1 MPFAKIIYFKGK
13 TKDETYLK
21 RNETYVEA
29 MRRET
34 YVSLQANERLK
45 NKNVH
50 NSFIINY
57 IKKRMRSFKA
67 KTTAFCIGLCL
78 LGAATAERAQAAPER
93 VSAVEQTKLATGRV
107 SDSQSPLIG
116 ATVMEKGTS
125 NGTIT
130 DMDGKFTLNVR
141 SGATLV
147 ISYVGYV
154 TQEIKAGTD
163 MRITLS
169 EDGHSV
175 NEVIVIGYGTQRREA
190 VTGSVA
196 NVSGEKLNQFAATN
210 AAQALQ
216 GRVAGVLMTQTSS
229 KPGEEMQ
236 IRIRGQ
242 RSLTAS
248 NDPLIV
254 LDGIPF
260 MGQLSDINPADIKS
274 MDILKDASATAIYGS
289 RGANGVILITTEK
302 GSMGTPA
309 KVSYNGYVSF
319 KKIFSKYPM
328 MDGPTFSKFRKA
340 AGLYQNSLDE
350 DDNTNTDW
358 QDLYYQTGVSHNHD
372 VSVSG
377 GTNGG
382 SYSFG
387 AGYYH
392 DESVVPTEG
401 YDRVSVRGNFDQM
414 VGKWFRFGL
423 STNNSYRKS
432 QGVNDMYGV
441 LSKSPL
447 ASPYDENGNLKRYIS
462 LPADDQTV
470 VTKETVKRDKD
481 VWLNENKGIGTYNTL
496 FGEVKCPWVEGLSY
510 RINIGLNF
518 RSSKGGNF
526 TGTGVN
532 NKDANAVNGAGI
544 SENQTRNWTVE
555 NLVTFDRTFAE
566 KHNLNV
572 VGMYSAEQTTYE
584 STGASAQGI
593 PADFFQYYAL
603 DKATGQLNVNNYN
616 YWQSGLMSWMGR
628 VMYSYDNKYMLSVA
642 LRSDAS
648 SRLAKGHQ
656 WHTYPAVS
664 AGWNIARESFME
676 NLTWIDNLK
685 LRVGYGETS
694 NQSVNPYSTLG
705 GLAVRNYNFGSTY
718 KAGYYVNA
726 LPNPELGWEYSKTW
740 NFGLDFSLLSGRL
753 FGSFEY
759 YIQKTKDILLDV
771 TMPSTSGVNSYT
783 GNIGNTENK
792 GFELTLNGIII
803 DNKDGWKWE
812 AGINLYA
819 NRNKL
824 TKLTGADVV
833 KPDGTKEPERDE
845 ANRWFVGH
853 PIDVIF
859 DYEYE
864 GLWNESD
871 LKTGPDGKTNLDILE
886 PGGNLGMIKVKYT
899 GDYDA
904 NGMPVR
910 AIGADDRQIMS
921 MEPDLIGGFNT
932 TVGYKSFDLTMI
944 GAFQIGGKLISAI
957 HSSNGYLNM
966 LTGRRGQLDVDY
978 WTPENTGAK
987 YPKPGGIQSG
997 DNPKYGST
1005 LGYFDAG
1012 YLKVRAI
1019 TLGYNFD
1026 NLKAVKDFGITRLRL
1041 YATVQNPF
1049 VLFSPFNNESGLD
1062 PETNSWATQNTA
1074 VAVEGYNGKHRM
1086 PIVGYNTPATRNFL
1100 FGINLTF

>member
-1 MPFAKIIYFKGK
+1 MNVSISKKIVLSGLFA
-13 TKDETYLK
+13 
-21 RNETYVEA
+21 A
-29 MRRET
+29 
-34 YVSLQANERLK
+34 
-45 NKNVH
+45 
-50 NSFIINY
+50 
-57 IKKRMRSFKA
+57 
-67 KTTAFCIGLCL
+67 IGLYCPMQAVAAAEGSAL
-78 LGAATAERAQAAPER
+78 AATQQSKH
-93 VSAVEQTKLATGRV
+93 VTGYV
-107 SDSQSPLIG
+107 GDSQGALIG
-116 ATVMEKGTS
+116 ATVQEKGTT
-125 NGTIT
+125 NGVVT
-130 DMDGKFTLNVR
+130 DFDGNFSLNVKP
-141 SGATLV
+141 GATLV
-147 ISYVGYV
+147 VSYVGY
-154 TQEIKAGTD
+154 
-163 MRITLS
+163 ITKEVSVGNSSHIAVQLD
-169 EDGHSV
+169 EEGHNL
-175 NEVIVIGYGTQRREA
+175 NEVVVIGYGTQRREA

-196 NVSGEKLNQFAATN
+196 NVGGEKLNQIAATN

-242 RSLTAS
+242 RSLSAS

-260 MGQLSDINPADIKS
+260 MGQLSDINPTDIKS
-274 MDILKDASATAIYGS
+274 LDILKDASATAIYGS
-289 RGANGVILITTEK
+289 RGANGVIIITTVK
-302 GSMGTPA
+302 GYQGAPA

-319 KKIFSKYPM
+319 KSVFHKYPM
-328 MDGPTFSKFRKA
+328 MDGPTFSEFRKY

-350 DDNTNTDW
+350 NDNTNTDW
-358 QDLYYQTGVSHNHD
+358 QDLYYETGVSHNHD
-372 VSVSG
+372 VSVAG

-401 YDRVSVRGNFDQM
+401 YDRISVRGNFDQM
-414 VGKWFRFGL
+414 VGKYFRFGL
-423 STNNSYRKS
+423 STNNSYRKN

-447 ASPYDENGNLKRYIS
+447 ASPYDENGNLKRYVS
-462 LPADDQTV
+462 LPADDQSV
-470 VTKETVKRDKD
+470 VTKETVKRDKN
-481 VWLNENKGIGTYNTL
+481 VWLSENKGIGSYNTL
-496 FGEVKCPWVEGLSY
+496 FGELKCPWVEGLSY
-510 RINIGLNF
+510 RINIGLNY
-518 RSSKGGNF
+518 RSSKGGSF
-526 TGTGVN
+526 TGTGIN
-532 NKDANAVNGAGI
+532 NKDANAVNGGSI
-544 SENQTRNWTVE
+544 SENQTYNWAVE
-555 NLVTFDRTFAE
+555 NLVTYDRVFAE

-584 STGASAQGI
+584 STGANAQDI
-593 PADFFQYYAL
+593 PADYFQYYAL
-603 DKATGQLNVNNYN
+603 DKAVGQANLTGYN

-664 AGWNIARESFME
+664 AGWNISREAFME
-676 NLTWIDNLK
+676 QYTWLDNLK
-685 LRVGYGETS
+685 LRIGYGETS
-694 NQSVNPYSTLG
+694 NQSINPYSTLG
-705 GLAVRNYNFGSTY
+705 GLAVRNYNFGDVY

-740 NFGLDFSLLSGRL
+740 NFGIDFSLFRGRL
-753 FGSFEY
+753 SGSFEY
-759 YIQKTKDILLDV
+759 YTQKTNDILLDV
-771 TMPSTSGVNSYT
+771 SLPSTSGVSSYT

-792 GFELTLNGIII
+792 GFEFTLNGIII
-803 DNKDGWKWE
+803 DNKNGWNWE
-812 AGINLYA
+812 AGINLYQ

-824 TKLTGADVV
+824 TKLTGALDENGNPV
-833 KPDGTKEPERDE
+833 PDK
-845 ANRWFVGH
+845 ANRWFIGQ
-853 PIDVIF
+853 PIDVIY
-859 DYEYE
+859 DYKYE
-864 GLWNESD
+864 GLWNANDVYEV
-871 LKTGPDGKTNLDILE
+871 TTPDGIKTTNFAILE
-886 PGGNLGMIKVKYT
+886 PGGNLGMIKVAHDKAL
-899 GDYDA
+899 DA
-904 NGMPVR
+904 NGVPTR
-910 AIGADDRQIMS
+910 QIGEDDREVMS

-932 TVGYKSFDLTMI
+932 TVGYKGFDLTVI

-957 HSSNGYLNM
+957 HSANGYLNM

-978 WTPENTGAK
+978 WTESNTGAK

-1012 YLKVRAI
+1012 YLKIRAI

-1026 NLKAVKDFGITRLRL
+1026 NLSAVKDFGISRLRL
-1041 YATVQNPF
+1041 YATIQNPF

-1062 PETNSWATQNTA
+1062 PETNSFATQNTA
-1074 VAVEGYNGKHRM
+1074 VGIDGYTGKHRM

-1100 FGINLTF
+1100 IGLNITF

>member
-1 MPFAKIIYFKGK
+1 M
-13 TKDETYLK
+13 
-21 RNETYVEA
+21 
-29 MRRET
+29 
-34 YVSLQANERLK
+34 
-45 NKNVH
+45 
-50 NSFIINY
+50 
-57 IKKRMRSFKA
+57 SFKA
-67 KTTAFCIGLCL
+67 KKTALFVGLCF
-78 LGAATAERAQAAPER
+78 LGMVSAQQASAATEVASVQ
-93 VSAVEQTKLATGRV
+93 QTKQV
-107 SDSQSPLIG
+107 SGHVTDSQGPLIG
-116 ATVMEKGTS
+116 ATVMEKGTN
-125 NGTIT
+125 NGTVT
-130 DMDGKFTLNVR
+130 DYDGNFSLNVNP
-141 SGATLV
+141 GATLV
-147 ISYVGYV
+147 VSYVGYES
-154 TQEIKAGTD
+154 QEVKAADG
-163 MRITLS
+163 MRVNLK
-169 EDGHSV
+169 EDGHVV
-175 NEVIVIGYGTQRREA
+175 NEVVVIGYGTQRREA

-196 NVSGEKLNQFAATN
+196 NIGGEKLNQVAASN

-242 RSLTAS
+242 RSLSAS

-260 MGQLSDINPADIKS
+260 MGQLSDINPTDIKS

-289 RGANGVILITTEK
+289 RGANGVIIITTVK
-302 GSMGTPA
+302 GTQGTPA
-309 KVSYNGYVSF
+309 KVSYNGYVSI
-319 KKIFSKYPM
+319 KKIFNKYPM
-328 MDGPTFSKFRKA
+328 MDGPTFNKFRQY

-350 DDNTNTDW
+350 NENTNTDW
-358 QDLYYQTGVSHNHD
+358 QDLYYQTGVGYNHD
-372 VSVSG
+372 VSIAG

-401 YDRVSVRGNFDQM
+401 YDRISVRGNFDQK
-414 VGKWFRFGL
+414 VGEYFRFGL
-423 STNNSYRKS
+423 STNNSYRKT

-447 ASPYDENGNLKRYIS
+447 ASPYDQNGNLKRYVS
-462 LPADDQTV
+462 LPADDQSV
-470 VTKETVKRDKD
+470 VTKETVERDKD
-481 VWLNENKGIGTYNTL
+481 VWLSENKGIGSYNTL
-496 FGEVKCPWVEGLSY
+496 FGEVKCPWIEGLSY

-518 RSSKGGNF
+518 RSSKSGNF

-532 NKDANAVNGAGI
+532 NKDENAINGGGI
-544 SENQTRNWTVE
+544 SENQTRNWAVE
-555 NLVTFDRTFAE
+555 NLLTYDRIFAE
-566 KHNLNV
+566 KHNVNV
-572 VGMYSAEQTTYE
+572 VAMYSAEETTYE

-593 PADFFQYYAL
+593 PADYFQYYAL
-603 DKATGQLNVNNYN
+603 DKATGEANLNNYS
-616 YWQSGLMSWMGR
+616 YWQSGLVSWMGR
-628 VMYSYDNKYMLSVA
+628 VMYSYDNKYMISAA

-648 SRLAKGHQ
+648 SRLAPGHK

-664 AGWNIARESFME
+664 VGWNIARESFME
-676 NLTWIDNLK
+676 NVKWVDNLK

-694 NQSVNPYSTLG
+694 NQSINPYSTLG
-705 GLAVRNYNFGSTY
+705 GLAIRNYNFGDTY
-718 KAGYYVNA
+718 RAGYYVNA

-740 NFGLDFSLLSGRL
+740 NFGLDFSLFNGRL
-753 FGSFEY
+753 YGSFEY
-759 YIQKTKDILLDV
+759 YTQKTEDILLDV
-771 TMPSTSGVNSYT
+771 SLPSTSGVSSYT

-803 DNKDGWKWE
+803 DNKNGWNWE

-824 TKLTGADVV
+824 TKLTGTEPIVLS
-833 KPDGTKEPERDE
+833 DGTVQQERDE
-845 ANRWFVGH
+845 ANRWFVGY
-853 PIDVIF
+853 PIDVIY

-864 GLWNESD
+864 GLWNQSD
-871 LKTGPDGKTNLDILE
+871 IVTGPDGKTNLEILE

-904 NGMPVR
+904 NGMPTR
-910 AIGADDRQIMS
+910 AIGADDRQIIS

-932 TVGYKSFDLTMI
+932 TVGYKGFDLTVI

-978 WTPENTGAK
+978 WTEQNTGAK

-1005 LGYFDAG
+1005 LGYFNAG
-1012 YLKVRAI
+1012 YLKFRTI
-1019 TLGYNFD
+1019 TLGYNFE
-1026 NLKAVKDFGITRLRL
+1026 NLKAIKDLGISRLRL
-1041 YATVQNPF
+1041 YASIQNPL

-1062 PETNSWATQNTA
+1062 PETNSWANQNTA
-1074 VAVEGYNGKHRM
+1074 VGVDGYTGKHKM

-1100 FGINLTF
+1100 FGLNVTF

>member
-1 MPFAKIIYFKGK
+1 M
-13 TKDETYLK
+13 
-21 RNETYVEA
+21 
-29 MRRET
+29 
-34 YVSLQANERLK
+34 
-45 NKNVH
+45 
-50 NSFIINY
+50 
-57 IKKRMRSFKA
+57 SFKA
-67 KTTAFCIGLCL
+67 KKTALCVGLCF
-78 LGAATAERAQAAPER
+78 LGMISAQQASAATESVASVQQSRQ
-93 VSAVEQTKLATGRV
+93 ATGRV
-107 SDSQSPLIG
+107 ADSQGPLIG
-116 ATVMEKGTS
+116 ATVMEKGTN
-125 NGTIT
+125 NGTVT
-130 DMDGKFTLNVR
+130 DFNGNFTLSVK

-147 ISYVGYV
+147 VSYVGYE
-154 TQEIKAGTD
+154 TQEVRAGENLH
-163 MRITLS
+163 ITLQ
-169 EDGHSV
+169 EDGHIV
-175 NEVIVIGYGTQRREA
+175 NEVVVIGYGTQRREA

-196 NVSGEKLNQFAATN
+196 NIGGEKLNQIAASN

-216 GRVAGVLMTQTSS
+216 GRVAGVLMTQTNS
-229 KPGEEMQ
+229 KPGAEMQ

-260 MGQLSDINPADIKS
+260 MGNLSDINPADIKS

-289 RGANGVILITTEK
+289 RGANGVIIITTAK
-302 GSMGTPA
+302 GNQGAPA

-319 KKIFSKYPM
+319 KKVFKKYPM
-328 MDGPTFSKFRKA
+328 MDGPTFSKFRQY
-340 AGLYQNSLDE
+340 AGKYQNSLDE
-350 DDNTNTDW
+350 SDDINTDW
-358 QDLYYQTGVSHNHD
+358 QDLYYQTGVGHSHD
-372 VSVSG
+372 ISVTG

-392 DESVVPTEG
+392 DESVVPTEQ
-401 YDRVSVRGNFDQM
+401 YNRVSVRGNFDQR

-423 STNNSYRKS
+423 NTNNNYNKNE
-432 QGVNDMYGV
+432 GVNNIYNV
-441 LSKSPL
+441 LSSTPIS
-447 ASPYDENGNLKRYIS
+447 SPYDKDGNLKRYNA
-462 LPADDQTV
+462 LPADDQV
-470 VTKETVKRDKD
+470 VITKETVERDKD
-481 VWLNENKGIGTYNTL
+481 IWLNETKGIGSYNTL

-518 RSSKGGNF
+518 RSSKNGNF

-532 NKDANAVNGAGI
+532 NKDPNAVSGAGV

-555 NLVTFDRTFAE
+555 NLITFDRTFAE
-566 KHNLNV
+566 KHNVNV

-584 STGASAQGI
+584 STGGSAQDI

-603 DKATGQLNVNNYN
+603 DKATGQANLTNFN

-676 NLTWIDNLK
+676 DLKWIDNLK

-694 NQSVNPYSTLG
+694 NQSISPYSTLG
-705 GLAVRNYNFGSTY
+705 GLAVRNYNFGNGTNY

-740 NFGLDFSLLSGRL
+740 NFGLDFSLFNGRL
-753 FGSFEY
+753 SGSFEY

-771 TMPSTSGVNSYT
+771 SLPSTSGVSSFT
-783 GNIGNTENK
+783 GNIGNTQNK
-792 GFELTLNGIII
+792 GFELTLNGIIL
-803 DNKDGWKWE
+803 DNKNGWTWE

-824 TKLTGADVV
+824 TKLTGTEPIVLA
-833 KPDGTKEPERDE
+833 DGTVQEERDV
-845 ANRWFVGH
+845 ANRWFVGY
-853 PIDVIF
+853 PIDVIY
-859 DYEYE
+859 DYEYD
-864 GLWNESD
+864 GIWNKED
-871 LKTGPDGKTNLDILE
+871 VYEVTLPDGTKTTNLAILE
-886 PGGNLGMIKVKYT
+886 PGGDIGMIKVKYK
-899 GDYDA
+899 DDVLDA
-904 NGMPVR
+904 NGVPTR
-910 AIGADDRQIMS
+910 QIGDDDRRIQS
-921 MEPDLIGGFNT
+921 MEPDLLGGFNT
-932 TVGYKSFDLTMI
+932 TVGYKGFDLTVI

-957 HSSNGYLNM
+957 HSGNGYLNM
-966 LTGRRGQLDVDY
+966 LDGRRNNIDVDY
-978 WTPENTGAK
+978 WTEENTGAK
-987 YPKPGGIQSG
+987 YPRPNGIRSG
-997 DNPKYGST
+997 DNPKYAST

-1019 TLGYNFD
+1019 TLGYNFE
-1026 NLKAVKDFGITRLRL
+1026 NIKAIKNFGISRLRL
-1041 YATVQNPF
+1041 YATIQNPF

-1062 PETNSWATQNTA
+1062 PETNSWANQNTA
-1074 VAVEGYNGKHRM
+1074 VAYSEYSGKHKM
-1086 PIVGYNTPATRNFL
+1086 PIVGYNTPSTRNFM
-1100 FGINLTF
+1100 FGLNVTF

>member
-1 MPFAKIIYFKGK
+1 M
-13 TKDETYLK
+13 
-21 RNETYVEA
+21 
-29 MRRET
+29 
-34 YVSLQANERLK
+34 
-45 NKNVH
+45 
-50 NSFIINY
+50 
-57 IKKRMRSFKA
+57 SFKA
-67 KTTAFCIGLCL
+67 KKTVLCLGLCF
-78 LGAATAERAQAAPER
+78 LGI
-93 VSAVEQTKLATGRV
+93 VSAQQVSAAAGVASVQQTMQASGHVT
-107 SDSQSPLIG
+107 DSQGPLIG

-125 NGTIT
+125 NGTVT
-130 DMDGKFTLNVR
+130 DFEGNFSLNVKP
-141 SGATLV
+141 GATLV
-147 ISYVGYV
+147 VSYVGYIS
-154 TQEIKAGTD
+154 QEVKAGSN
-163 MRITLS
+163 MHVNLK
-169 EDGHSV
+169 EDGHVV
-175 NEVIVIGYGTQRREA
+175 NEVVVIGYGTQRREA

-196 NVSGEKLNQFAATN
+196 NVNGEKLNQVAASN

-242 RSLTAS
+242 RSLSAS

-289 RGANGVILITTEK
+289 RGANGVIIITTVK
-302 GSMGTPA
+302 GAQGTPA

-319 KKIFSKYPM
+319 KKVFHKYPM
-328 MDGPTFSKFRKA
+328 MDGPTFSKFRQY

-350 DDNTNTDW
+350 NDNTSTDW
-358 QDLYYQTGVSHNHD
+358 QDLYYQTGVSYNHD

-401 YDRVSVRGNFDQM
+401 YDRISVRGNFDQS
-414 VGKWFRFGL
+414 VGKYFRFGL
-423 STNNSYRKS
+423 STNNSYRKTK
-432 QGVNDMYGV
+432 GVNDMYGV

-447 ASPYDENGNLKRYIS
+447 ASPYDENGNLKRFVT
-462 LPADDQTV
+462 LPADDQSV
-470 VTKETVKRDKD
+470 VTKETVERDQE
-481 VWLNENKGIGTYNTL
+481 VWLNENKGIGSYNTL
-496 FGEVKCPWVEGLSY
+496 FGELKCPWIEGLSY

-532 NKDANAVNGAGI
+532 NKDENAINGGGI
-544 SENQTRNWTVE
+544 SENQTRNWAIE
-555 NLVTFDRTFAE
+555 NLLTYDHTFAE

-572 VGMYSAEQTTYE
+572 VAMYSAEETTYE

-593 PADFFQYYAL
+593 PADYFQYYAL
-603 DKATGQLNVNNYN
+603 DKATGEVNLNNYN
-616 YWQSGLMSWMGR
+616 YWQSGLVSWMGR
-628 VMYSYDNKYMLSVA
+628 VMYSYDNKYMISAA

-676 NLTWIDNLK
+676 NLKWIDNLK

-694 NQSVNPYSTLG
+694 NQSINPYSTLG
-705 GLAVRNYNFGSTY
+705 GLAIRNYNFGSTY

-740 NFGLDFSLLSGRL
+740 NFGLDFSLFNGRL
-753 FGSFEY
+753 YGSIEY
-759 YIQKTKDILLDV
+759 YTQKTKDILLDV
-771 TMPSTSGVNSYT
+771 SLPSTSGVSSFT

-803 DNKDGWKWE
+803 DNKNGWNWE

-824 TKLTGADVV
+824 TKLTG
-833 KPDGTKEPERDE
+833 TEPIILPNGQEKKERDE
-845 ANRWFVGH
+845 ANRWFVGY
-853 PIDVIF
+853 PIDVIY

-864 GLWNESD
+864 GLWQEGD
-871 LKTGPDGKTNLDILE
+871 PYLDILE
-886 PGGNLGMIKVKYT
+886 PGGNVGMIKVKYRGDASL
-899 GDYDA
+899 GDYEAD
-904 NGMPVR
+904 GVTPSR
-910 AIGADDRQIMS
+910 AIGAEDRQIMS

-932 TVGYKSFDLTMI
+932 TVGYKGFDLTVI

-1005 LGYFDAG
+1005 LGYFNAG
-1012 YLKVRAI
+1012 YLKFRTI

-1026 NLKAVKDFGITRLRL
+1026 NLRCIKDLGISRLRL

-1062 PETNSWATQNTA
+1062 PETNSWANQNTA
-1074 VAVEGYNGKHRM
+1074 VPVDGYTGKHKM

-1100 FGINLTF
+1100 FGVNVTF

>member
-1 MPFAKIIYFKGK
+1 M
-13 TKDETYLK
+13 
-21 RNETYVEA
+21 
-29 MRRET
+29 
-34 YVSLQANERLK
+34 
-45 NKNVH
+45 
-50 NSFIINY
+50 
-57 IKKRMRSFKA
+57 SFKA
-67 KTTAFCIGLCL
+67 KKTALCVGLCF
-78 LGAATAERAQAAPER
+78 LGILSAQEA
-93 VSAVEQTKLATGRV
+93 SAVTESVTSVQQTKQATGRV
-107 SDSQSPLIG
+107 SDSQGPLIG

-125 NGTIT
+125 NGTVT
-130 DMDGKFTLNVR
+130 DFNGNFSLNVKP
-141 SGATLV
+141 GATLV
-147 ISYVGYV
+147 ISYVGYES
-154 TQEIKAGTD
+154 QEIKAGD
-163 MRITLS
+163 NLRVELK
-169 EDGHSV
+169 EDGHVV
-175 NEVIVIGYGTQRREA
+175 NEVVVIGYGTQRREA

-196 NVSGEKLNQFAATN
+196 NIGGEKLNQIAATN

-216 GRVAGVLMTQTSS
+216 GRVAGVLMTQTGS
-229 KPGEEMQ
+229 KPGDEMQ

-242 RSLTAS
+242 RSLSAS

-260 MGQLSDINPADIKS
+260 MGVLSDINPADIKS

-289 RGANGVILITTEK
+289 RGANGVIIITTVK
-302 GSMGTPA
+302 GSQGAPA

-319 KKIFSKYPM
+319 KKVFKKYPM
-328 MDGPTFSKFRKA
+328 MDGPTFSKFRQY

-350 DDNTNTDW
+350 NDNTNTDW

-372 VSVSG
+372 VSVAG

-414 VGKWFRFGL
+414 VGKYFRFGL
-423 STNNSYRKS
+423 STNNSYRKT

-462 LPADDQTV
+462 LPADDQSV
-470 VTKETVKRDKD
+470 VTKETVERDKD
-481 VWLNENKGIGTYNTL
+481 VWLNENKGIGSYNTL

-532 NKDANAVNGAGI
+532 NKDANAVNGGGI
-544 SENQTRNWTVE
+544 SENQTRNWAVE
-555 NLVTFDRTFAE
+555 NLLTYDHIFAE
-566 KHNLNV
+566 KHNVNV
-572 VGMYSAEQTTYE
+572 VAMYSAEQTTYE
-584 STGASAQGI
+584 STGASAQDI
-593 PADFFQYYAL
+593 PADYFQYYAL
-603 DKATGQLNVNNYN
+603 DKAVGQANLTGYN
-616 YWQSGLMSWMGR
+616 YWQSGLISWMGR
-628 VMYSYDNKYMLSVA
+628 VMYSYDNKYMISAA

-664 AGWNIARESFME
+664 AGWNISREQFME

-694 NQSVNPYSTLG
+694 NQSINPYSTLG

-740 NFGLDFSLLSGRL
+740 NFGLDFSLFSGRL
-753 FGSFEY
+753 YGSFEY
-759 YIQKTKDILLDV
+759 YTQKTNDILLDV
-771 TMPSTSGVNSYT
+771 SLPSTSGVSSYT

-792 GFELTLNGIII
+792 GWELTLNGIII
-803 DNKDGWKWE
+803 DNKNGWNWE
-812 AGINLYA
+812 AGINLYQ

-824 TKLTGADVV
+824 TKLTGALDENGNPV
-833 KPDGTKEPERDE
+833 PDKG
-845 ANRWFVGH
+845 NRWFIGY
-853 PIDVIF
+853 PIDVIY
-859 DYEYE
+859 DYKYI
-864 GLWNESD
+864 GLWQAGEEAQMN
-871 LKTGPDGKTNLDILE
+871 ILE
-886 PGGNLGMIKVKYT
+886 PGGNIGMIKVAHDKAL
-899 GDYDA
+899 DA
-904 NGMPVR
+904 NGNPTR
-910 AIGADDRQIMS
+910 QIGEDDREVMS

-932 TVGYKSFDLTMI
+932 TVSYKGFDLTVI
-944 GAFQIGGKLISAI
+944 GAFQVGGKLISAI
-957 HSSNGYLNM
+957 HSANGYLNM

-978 WTPENTGAK
+978 WTEQNTGAK

-1026 NLKAVKDFGITRLRL
+1026 NLKAVKDFGISRLRL
-1041 YATVQNPF
+1041 YATIQNPF

-1062 PETNSWATQNTA
+1062 PETNSYANQNTA
-1074 VAVEGYNGKHRM
+1074 VGIDGYTGKHRM
-1086 PIVGYNTPATRNFL
+1086 PIVGYNTPSTRNFI
-1100 FGINLTF
+1100 FGLNVTF

>member
-1 MPFAKIIYFKGK
+1 M
-13 TKDETYLK
+13 
-21 RNETYVEA
+21 
-29 MRRET
+29 
-34 YVSLQANERLK
+34 
-45 NKNVH
+45 
-50 NSFIINY
+50 
-57 IKKRMRSFKA
+57 SFKA
-67 KTTAFCIGLCL
+67 KKTALFVGLCF
-78 LGAATAERAQAAPER
+78 LGMVSAQQASAATESVASVQ
-93 VSAVEQTKLATGRV
+93 QTKQV
-107 SDSQSPLIG
+107 SGHVADSQGPLIG
-116 ATVMEKGTS
+116 ATVMEKGTN
-125 NGTIT
+125 NGTVT
-130 DMDGKFTLNVR
+130 DYDGNFSLNVQP
-141 SGATLV
+141 GTMLV
-147 ISYVGYV
+147 VTYVGYI
-154 TQEIKAGTD
+154 TQEVKAADG
-163 MRITLS
+163 MRVNLK
-169 EDGHSV
+169 EDGHVV
-175 NEVIVIGYGTQRREA
+175 NEVVVIGYGTQRREA

-196 NVSGEKLNQFAATN
+196 NIGGDKLNQVAATN

-216 GRVAGVLMTQTSS
+216 GRVAGVLMTQTST

-242 RSLTAS
+242 RSLSAS

-289 RGANGVILITTEK
+289 RGANGVIIITTVK
-302 GSMGTPA
+302 GAQGTPA

-319 KKIFSKYPM
+319 KKVFHKYPM
-328 MDGPTFSKFRKA
+328 MDGPTFSKFRQY
-340 AGLYQNSLDE
+340 AGIYKNSLDE
-350 DDNTNTDW
+350 NDNTSTDW
-358 QDLYYQTGVSHNHD
+358 QDLYYQTGVSYNHD
-372 VSVSG
+372 VSVAG

-401 YDRVSVRGNFDQM
+401 YDRISVRGNFDQM
-414 VGKWFRFGL
+414 VGKYFRFGL
-423 STNNSYRKS
+423 STNNSYRKT

-447 ASPYDENGNLKRYIS
+447 ASPYDENGNLKRYVT
-462 LPADDQTV
+462 LPADDQSV
-470 VTKETVKRDKD
+470 VTKETVERDKE
-481 VWLNENKGIGTYNTL
+481 VWLNENKGIGSYNTL
-496 FGEVKCPWVEGLSY
+496 FGELKCPWIEGLSY
-510 RINIGLNF
+510 RINIGLNY

-532 NKDANAVNGAGI
+532 NKDENAINGGGI
-544 SENQTRNWTVE
+544 SENQTRNWAIE
-555 NLVTFDRTFAE
+555 NLLSYDRAFG
-566 KHNLNV
+566 KHNINV
-572 VGMYSAEQTTYE
+572 VGMYSAEETTYE

-593 PADFFQYYAL
+593 PADYFQYYAL
-603 DKATGQLNVNNYN
+603 DKATGEVNLNNYN
-616 YWQSGLMSWMGR
+616 YWQSGLVSWMGR
-628 VMYSYDNKYMLSVA
+628 VMYSYDNKYMISAA

-648 SRLAKGHQ
+648 SRLAPGHK

-676 NLTWIDNLK
+676 NVKWVDNLK

-694 NQSVNPYSTLG
+694 NQSINPYSTLG
-705 GLAVRNYNFGSTY
+705 GLAIRNYNFGDTY

-740 NFGLDFSLLSGRL
+740 NFGLDFSLFNGRL
-753 FGSFEY
+753 YGSFEY
-759 YIQKTKDILLDV
+759 YTQKTNDILLDV
-771 TMPSTSGVNSYT
+771 SLPSTSGVGSYT

-803 DNKDGWKWE
+803 DNKNGWNWE

-824 TKLTGADVV
+824 TKLTGTEPIVL
-833 KPDGTKEPERDE
+833 PDGTVQQERDE
-845 ANRWFVGH
+845 ANRWFVGY
-853 PIDVIF
+853 PIDVIY

-864 GLWNESD
+864 GLYQAGEEAALN
-871 LKTGPDGKTNLDILE
+871 ILE
-886 PGGNLGMIKVKYT
+886 PGGNIGMIKVKYT

-904 NGMPVR
+904 NGLPTR
-910 AIGADDRQIMS
+910 AIGAEDRQIMS

-932 TVGYKSFDLTMI
+932 TVGYKGFDLTVI

-987 YPKPGGIQSG
+987 YPKPGGMQSG

-1005 LGYFDAG
+1005 LGYFNAG
-1012 YLKVRAI
+1012 YLKFRTI

-1026 NLKAVKDFGITRLRL
+1026 NLKCIKDFGISRLRL

-1062 PETNSWATQNTA
+1062 PETNSWANQNTA
-1074 VAVEGYNGKHRM
+1074 VAYGEYSGKHKM

-1100 FGINLTF
+1100 FGLNVTF

>member
-1 MPFAKIIYFKGK
+1 M
-13 TKDETYLK
+13 
-21 RNETYVEA
+21 
-29 MRRET
+29 
-34 YVSLQANERLK
+34 
-45 NKNVH
+45 
-50 NSFIINY
+50 
-57 IKKRMRSFKA
+57 SFKA
-67 KTTAFCIGLCL
+67 KKTALCVGLCL
-78 LGAATAERAQAAPER
+78 IGIIGAQQASAATESVASVQQTRQASGH
-93 VSAVEQTKLATGRV
+93 VT
-107 SDSQSPLIG
+107 DSQGPLIG
-116 ATVMEKGTS
+116 ATVMEKGTT
-125 NGTIT
+125 NGTVT
-130 DMDGKFTLNVR
+130 DFDGNFTLSVKP
-141 SGATLV
+141 GATLV
-147 ISYVGYV
+147 VSYVGYV
-154 TQEIKAGTD
+154 SQEVKAGD
-163 MRITLS
+163 NVRVTLK
-169 EDGHSV
+169 EDGHVV
-175 NEVIVIGYGTQRREA
+175 NEVVVIGYGTQRREA

-196 NVSGEKLNQFAATN
+196 NIGGEKLNQVAATN

-242 RSLTAS
+242 RSLSAS

-260 MGQLSDINPADIKS
+260 MGQLSDINPSDIKS
-274 MDILKDASATAIYGS
+274 LDILKDASATAIYGS
-289 RGANGVILITTEK
+289 RGANGVIIITTVK
-302 GSMGTPA
+302 GTQGTPA

-319 KKIFSKYPM
+319 KKVFHKYPM
-328 MDGPTFSKFRKA
+328 MDGPTFSKMRQY

-350 DDNTNTDW
+350 SDNTNTDW

-372 VSVSG
+372 VSVAG

-414 VGKWFRFGL
+414 VGKYFRFGL
-423 STNNSYRKS
+423 STNNSYRKN

-462 LPADDQTV
+462 LPADDQSV
-470 VTKETVKRDKD
+470 VTKETVERDKE
-481 VWLNENKGIGTYNTL
+481 VWLNENKGIGSYNTI
-496 FGEVKCPWVEGLSY
+496 FGELKCPWIEGLSY

-532 NKDANAVNGAGI
+532 NKDANAVNGGGI
-544 SENQTRNWTVE
+544 SENQTRNWAVE
-555 NLVTFDRTFAE
+555 NLLTFDRTFAE

-572 VGMYSAEQTTYE
+572 VAMYSAEQTTYE
-584 STGASAQGI
+584 SSGAGVQDI
-593 PADFFQYYAL
+593 PADYFQYYAL
-603 DKATGQLNVNNYN
+603 DKAVGQVNLNNYN
-616 YWQSGLMSWMGR
+616 YWQSGLVSWMGR
-628 VMYSYDNKYMLSVA
+628 VMYSYDNKYMISAA

-676 NLTWIDNLK
+676 GTKNWLDNLK
-685 LRVGYGETS
+685 LRIGYGETS
-694 NQSVNPYSTLG
+694 NQSINPYSTLG

-740 NFGLDFSLLSGRL
+740 NFGLDFSLFNGRL
-753 FGSFEY
+753 SGSFEY
-759 YIQKTKDILLDV
+759 YTQKTNDILLDV
-771 TMPSTSGVNSYT
+771 SLPSTSGVSSYV
-783 GNIGNTENK
+783 GNIGNTQNK
-792 GFELTLNGIII
+792 GWELTLNGIII
-803 DNKDGWKWE
+803 DNKNGWNWE
-812 AGINLYA
+812 AGINLYQ

-824 TKLTGADVV
+824 TKLTGAVDANGNPV
-833 KPDGTKEPERDE
+833 PDK
-845 ANRWFVGH
+845 ANRWFIDQ
-853 PIDVIF
+853 PIDVIY
-859 DYEYE
+859 DYKYD

-871 LKTGPDGKTNLDILE
+871 VYPVTIKNEDGTTTETTNFAILE
-886 PGGNLGMIKVKYT
+886 PGGNIGMIKVAHERAL
-899 GDYDA
+899 DE
-904 NGMPVR
+904 NGVPTR
-910 AIGADDRQIMS
+910 QIGEDDREVMS

-932 TVGYKSFDLTMI
+932 TVGYKGFDLTII

-957 HSSNGYLNM
+957 HSANGYLNM

-978 WTPENTGAK
+978 WTEQNTGAK

-1005 LGYFDAG
+1005 LGYFNAG
-1012 YLKVRAI
+1012 YLKFRAI

-1026 NLKAVKDFGITRLRL
+1026 NLKAIKNFGISRLRL

-1062 PETNSWATQNTA
+1062 PETNSFATQNTA
-1074 VAVEGYNGKHRM
+1074 VGIDGYTGKHKM
-1086 PIVGYNTPATRNFL
+1086 PIVGYNTPATRNFI
-1100 FGINLTF
+1100 FGLNLTF

>member
-1 MPFAKIIYFKGK
+1 MHVNLRKSV
-13 TKDETYLK
+13 LC
-21 RNETYVEA
+21 V
-29 MRRET
+29 
-34 YVSLQANERLK
+34 
-45 NKNVH
+45 
-50 NSFIINY
+50 
-57 IKKRMRSFKA
+57 
-67 KTTAFCIGLCL
+67 GLCSL
-78 LGAATAERAQAAPER
+78 AGLMGTPQTATAAPDSQS
-93 VSAVEQTKLATGRV
+93 VTAVQQTKKVTGRV
-107 SDSQSPLIG
+107 SDSMGTLIG
-116 ATVMEKGTS
+116 ATIMEKGTT
-125 NGTIT
+125 NGVVT
-130 DMDGKFTLNVR
+130 DYDGNFSINVQP
-141 SGATLV
+141 GATLV
-147 ISYVGYV
+147 VSYVGYV
-154 TQEIKAGTD
+154 SQEIKVGNQSNLNI
-163 MRITLS
+163 ML
-169 EDGHSV
+169 EDEGRNL
-175 NEVIVIGYGTQRREA
+175 NEVVVIGYGTQRREA

-196 NVSGEKLNQFAATN
+196 NVNGEKLNQIAATN

-216 GRVAGVLMTQTSS
+216 GRVAGVLMTQTGS
-229 KPGEEMQ
+229 KPGDEMQ

-242 RSLTAS
+242 RSLSAS

-260 MGQLSDINPADIKS
+260 MGQLSDINPTDIKS

-289 RGANGVILITTEK
+289 RGANGVIIITTAK
-302 GSMGTPA
+302 GNQGVPA

-319 KKIFSKYPM
+319 KTVFHKYPM
-328 MDGPTFSKFRKA
+328 MDGPTFSKFREY
-340 AGLYQNSLDE
+340 AGLYKNSLDE
-350 DDNTNTDW
+350 SDDTNTDW

-372 VSVSG
+372 VSIAG

-401 YDRVSVRGNFDQM
+401 YDRISVRGNFDQT

-423 STNNSYRKS
+423 STNNSYRKT

-447 ASPYDENGNLKRYIS
+447 ASPYDENGELRRYVS
-462 LPADDQTV
+462 LPADDQSV
-470 VTKETVKRDKD
+470 VTKETVERDKD
-481 VWLNENKGIGTYNTL
+481 VWLNENKGIGSYNTL
-496 FGEVKCPWVEGLSY
+496 FGEVKCPWIEGLSY
-510 RINIGLNF
+510 RINIGLNY
-518 RSSKGGNF
+518 RSSKGGGF

-532 NKDANAVNGAGI
+532 NKDPKAVNGGSI
-544 SENQTRNWTVE
+544 SENQTYNWAVE
-555 NLVTFDRTFAE
+555 NLITYDHTFAE

-584 STGASAQGI
+584 STGANAQDI
-593 PADFFQYYAL
+593 PADYFQYFAL
-603 DKATGQLNVNNYN
+603 DKATGQANLTGYN
-616 YWQSGLMSWMGR
+616 YWQSGLISWMGR

-664 AGWNIARESFME
+664 AGWNIAREDFMRD
-676 NLTWIDNLK
+676 LTWIDNLK

-694 NQSVNPYSTLG
+694 NQSINPYSTLG
-705 GLAVRNYNFGSTY
+705 GLAVRNYNFGDTY

-740 NFGLDFSLLSGRL
+740 NFGLDFSLFNGRLSGSL
-753 FGSFEY
+753 EY
-759 YIQKTKDILLDV
+759 YSQKTNDILLDV
-771 TMPSTSGVNSYT
+771 SLPSTSGVSSYT

-792 GFELTLNGIII
+792 GFELTLNGVII
-803 DNKDGWKWE
+803 DNKNGWNWE
-812 AGINLYA
+812 AGINLYQ

-824 TKLTGADVV
+824 TKLTGAVDENG
-833 KPDGTKEPERDE
+833 KPVPDE
-845 ANRWFVGH
+845 ANRWFPGH
-853 PIDVIF
+853 PIDVIY
-859 DYEYE
+859 DYKYI
-864 GLWNESD
+864 GLWQAGEED
-871 LKTGPDGKTNLDILE
+871 LMNVLE
-886 PGGNLGMIKVKYT
+886 PGGNIGMIKVAHDKAL
-899 GDYDA
+899 DE
-904 NGMPVR
+904 NGKPTR
-910 AIGADDRQIMS
+910 QIGAEDREIMS

-932 TVGYKSFDLTMI
+932 TVAYKNLDLTVI

-957 HSSNGYLNM
+957 HSANGYLNM

-978 WTPENTGAK
+978 WTENNTGAK

-1019 TLGYNFD
+1019 TLGYNFTD
-1026 NLKAVKDFGITRLRL
+1026 LKPIKDLGISRLRL

-1062 PETNSWATQNTA
+1062 PETNSFANQNTA
-1074 VAVEGYNGKHRM
+1074 VGIDGYTGKHKM

-1100 FGINLTF
+1100 FGINVTF

>member
-1 MPFAKIIYFKGK
+1 MHVNLRKSV
-13 TKDETYLK
+13 LC
-21 RNETYVEA
+21 V
-29 MRRET
+29 
-34 YVSLQANERLK
+34 
-45 NKNVH
+45 
-50 NSFIINY
+50 
-57 IKKRMRSFKA
+57 
-67 KTTAFCIGLCL
+67 GLCSL
-78 LGAATAERAQAAPER
+78 AGLMGTPQTATAAPDSQS
-93 VSAVEQTKLATGRV
+93 VTAVQQTKKVTGRV
-107 SDSQSPLIG
+107 SDSMGTLIG
-116 ATVMEKGTS
+116 ATIMEKGTT
-125 NGTIT
+125 NGVVT
-130 DMDGKFTLNVR
+130 DYDGNFSINVQP
-141 SGATLV
+141 GATLV
-147 ISYVGYV
+147 VSYVGYV
-154 TQEIKAGTD
+154 SQEIKVGNQSNLNI
-163 MRITLS
+163 ML
-169 EDGHSV
+169 EDEGRNL
-175 NEVIVIGYGTQRREA
+175 NEVVVIGYGTQRREA

-196 NVSGEKLNQFAATN
+196 NVNGEKLNQIAATN

-216 GRVAGVLMTQTSS
+216 GRVAGVLMTQTGS
-229 KPGEEMQ
+229 KPGDEMQ

-242 RSLTAS
+242 RSLSAS

-260 MGQLSDINPADIKS
+260 MGQLSDINPTDIKS

-289 RGANGVILITTEK
+289 RGANGVIIITTAK
-302 GSMGTPA
+302 GNQGVPA

-319 KKIFSKYPM
+319 KTVFHKYPM
-328 MDGPTFSKFRKA
+328 MDGPTFSKFREY
-340 AGLYQNSLDE
+340 AGLYKNSLDE
-350 DDNTNTDW
+350 SDNTNTDW

-372 VSVSG
+372 VSVAG

-401 YDRVSVRGNFDQM
+401 YDRISVRGNFDQT

-423 STNNSYRKS
+423 STNNSYRKT

-447 ASPYDENGNLKRYIS
+447 TSPYDENGELRRYVS
-462 LPADDQTV
+462 LPADDQSV
-470 VTKETVKRDKD
+470 VTKETVERDKN
-481 VWLNENKGIGTYNTL
+481 VWLSENKGIGSYNTL

-518 RSSKGGNF
+518 RSSKGGSF

-532 NKDANAVNGAGI
+532 NKDPKAVNGGSI
-544 SENQTRNWTVE
+544 SENQTYNWAVE
-555 NLVTFDRTFAE
+555 NLITYDHTFAE

-584 STGASAQGI
+584 STGANAQDI
-593 PADFFQYYAL
+593 PADYFQYFAL
-603 DKATGQLNVNNYN
+603 DKATGQANLTGYN
-616 YWQSGLMSWMGR
+616 YWQSGLISWMGR

-664 AGWNIARESFME
+664 AGWNIAREDFMRD
-676 NLTWIDNLK
+676 LTWIDNLK

-694 NQSVNPYSTLG
+694 NQSINPYSTLG
-705 GLAVRNYNFGSTY
+705 GLAVRNYNFGDTY

-740 NFGLDFSLLSGRL
+740 NFGLDFSLFNGRLSGSL
-753 FGSFEY
+753 EY
-759 YIQKTKDILLDV
+759 YSQKTNDILLDV
-771 TMPSTSGVNSYT
+771 SLPSTSGVSSYT

-792 GFELTLNGIII
+792 GFELTLNGVII
-803 DNKDGWKWE
+803 DNKNGWNWE
-812 AGINLYA
+812 AGINLYQ

-824 TKLTGADVV
+824 TKLTGAVDENG
-833 KPDGTKEPERDE
+833 KPVPDE
-845 ANRWFVGH
+845 ANRWFPGH
-853 PIDVIF
+853 PIDVIY
-859 DYEYE
+859 DYKYD

-871 LKTGPDGKTNLDILE
+871 VYPVTIKNEDGTTTETTNFAILE
-886 PGGNLGMIKVKYT
+886 PGGNIGMIKVAHERAL
-899 GDYDA
+899 DE
-904 NGMPVR
+904 NGVPTR
-910 AIGADDRQIMS
+910 QIGAEDREIIS

-932 TVGYKSFDLTMI
+932 TVAYKNLDLTVI

-957 HSSNGYLNM
+957 HSANGYLNM

-978 WTPENTGAK
+978 WTENNTGAK

-1019 TLGYNFD
+1019 TLGYNFTD
-1026 NLKAVKDFGITRLRL
+1026 LKPIKDLGISRLRL

-1062 PETNSWATQNTA
+1062 PETNSFANQNTA
-1074 VAVEGYNGKHRM
+1074 VGIDGYTGKHKM

-1100 FGINLTF
+1100 FGINVTF

>member
-1 MPFAKIIYFKGK
+1 M
-13 TKDETYLK
+13 
-21 RNETYVEA
+21 
-29 MRRET
+29 
-34 YVSLQANERLK
+34 
-45 NKNVH
+45 
-50 NSFIINY
+50 
-57 IKKRMRSFKA
+57 SFKA
-67 KTTAFCIGLCL
+67 KKTALCVGLCF
-78 LGAATAERAQAAPER
+78 LGMISAQQASAATESVASVQQSRQ
-93 VSAVEQTKLATGRV
+93 ATGRV
-107 SDSQSPLIG
+107 ADSQGPLIG
-116 ATVMEKGTS
+116 ATVMEKGTN
-125 NGTIT
+125 NGTVT
-130 DMDGKFTLNVR
+130 DFNGNFTLSVK

-147 ISYVGYV
+147 VSYVGYE
-154 TQEIKAGTD
+154 TQEVRAGEN
-163 MRITLS
+163 MHITLQ
-169 EDGHSV
+169 EDGHIV
-175 NEVIVIGYGTQRREA
+175 NEVVVIGYGTQRREA

-196 NVSGEKLNQFAATN
+196 NIGGEKLNQIAASN

-216 GRVAGVLMTQTSS
+216 GRVAGVLMTQTNS
-229 KPGEEMQ
+229 KPGAEMQ

-260 MGQLSDINPADIKS
+260 MGNLSDINPADIKS

-289 RGANGVILITTEK
+289 RGANGVIIITTAK
-302 GSMGTPA
+302 GNQGAPA

-319 KKIFSKYPM
+319 KKVFKKYPM
-328 MDGPTFSKFRKA
+328 MDGPTFSKFRQY
-340 AGLYQNSLDE
+340 AGKYQNSLDE
-350 DDNTNTDW
+350 SDDINTDW
-358 QDLYYQTGVSHNHD
+358 QDLYYQTGVGHSHD
-372 VSVSG
+372 ISVTG

-392 DESVVPTEG
+392 DESVVPTEQ
-401 YDRVSVRGNFDQM
+401 YNRVSVRGNFDQM

-423 STNNSYRKS
+423 NTNNNYNKNE
-432 QGVNDMYGV
+432 GVNNIYNV
-441 LSKSPL
+441 LSSTPIS
-447 ASPYDENGNLKRYIS
+447 SPYDKDGNLKRYNA
-462 LPADDQTV
+462 LPADDQV
-470 VTKETVKRDKD
+470 VITKETVERDKD
-481 VWLNENKGIGTYNTL
+481 IWLNETKGIGSYNTL

-518 RSSKGGNF
+518 RSSKNGNF

-532 NKDANAVNGAGI
+532 NKDANAVSGAGV

-555 NLVTFDRTFAE
+555 NLITFDRTFAE
-566 KHNLNV
+566 KHNVNV

-584 STGASAQGI
+584 STGGSAQDI

-603 DKATGQLNVNNYN
+603 DKATGQANLTNFN

-676 NLTWIDNLK
+676 DLKWIDNLK

-694 NQSVNPYSTLG
+694 NQSISPYSTLG
-705 GLAVRNYNFGSTY
+705 GLAVRNYNFGNGTNY

-740 NFGLDFSLLSGRL
+740 NFGLDFSLFNGRL
-753 FGSFEY
+753 SGSFEY

-771 TMPSTSGVNSYT
+771 SLPSTSGVSSFT
-783 GNIGNTENK
+783 GNIGNTQNK
-792 GFELTLNGIII
+792 GFELTLNGIIL
-803 DNKDGWKWE
+803 DNKNGWTWE

-824 TKLTGADVV
+824 TKLTGTEPIVLA
-833 KPDGTKEPERDE
+833 DGTVQEERDV
-845 ANRWFVGH
+845 ANRWFVGY
-853 PIDVIF
+853 PIDVIY
-859 DYEYE
+859 DYEYD
-864 GLWNESD
+864 GIWNKED
-871 LKTGPDGKTNLDILE
+871 VYEVTLPDGTKTTNLAILE
-886 PGGNLGMIKVKYT
+886 PGGDIGMIKVKYN
-899 GDYDA
+899 DDVLDA
-904 NGMPVR
+904 NGVPTR
-910 AIGADDRQIMS
+910 QIGDDDRRIQS
-921 MEPDLIGGFNT
+921 MEPDLLGGFNT
-932 TVGYKSFDLTMI
+932 TVGYKGFDLTVI

-957 HSSNGYLNM
+957 HSGNGYLNM
-966 LTGRRGQLDVDY
+966 LDGRRNNIDVDY
-978 WTPENTGAK
+978 WTEENTGAK
-987 YPKPGGIQSG
+987 YPRPNGIRSG
-997 DNPKYGST
+997 DNPKYAST

-1019 TLGYNFD
+1019 TLGYNFE
-1026 NLKAVKDFGITRLRL
+1026 NIKAIKNFGISRLRL
-1041 YATVQNPF
+1041 YATIQNPF

-1062 PETNSWATQNTA
+1062 PETNSWANQNTA
-1074 VAVEGYNGKHRM
+1074 VAYSEYSGKHKM
-1086 PIVGYNTPATRNFL
+1086 PIVGYNTPSTRNFM
-1100 FGINLTF
+1100 FGLNVTF

>member
-1 MPFAKIIYFKGK
+1 MLKLKSLEKPLVLLFLLCLCPLGALAQSLVKGTVNDEAGEPIIGASVRVLGTKAGAVTDLNGK
-13 TKDETYLK
+13 FS
-21 RNETYVEA
+21 VEA
-29 MRRET
+29 A
-34 YVSLQANERLK
+34 SN
-45 NKNVH
+45 
-50 NSFIINY
+50 
-57 IKKRMRSFKA
+57 
-67 KTTAFCIGLCL
+67 
-78 LGAATAERAQAAPER
+78 AQLE
-93 VSAVEQTKLATGRV
+93 VT
-107 SDSQSPLIG
+107 
-116 ATVMEKGTS
+116 
-125 NGTIT
+125 
-130 DMDGKFTLNVR
+130 
-141 SGATLV
+141 
-147 ISYVGYV
+147 YVGYT
-154 TQEIKAGTD
+154 TQRVPVQGKSNLT
-163 MRITLS
+163 ITMG
-169 EDGHSV
+169 EDNTTLNDV
-175 NEVIVIGYGTQRREA
+175 VVIGYGTQRREA

-196 NVSGEKLNQFAATN
+196 NIGGEKLNQIAASN

-242 RSLTAS
+242 RSLSAS

-274 MDILKDASATAIYGS
+274 LDILKDASATAIYGS
-289 RGANGVILITTEK
+289 RGANGVVLITTEK
-302 GSMGTPA
+302 GAMGTPA
-309 KVSYNGYVSF
+309 KVSYNGYVAF
-319 KKIFSKYPM
+319 KKIFKKYPM
-328 MDGPTFSKFRKA
+328 MDGPTFSEMRKFAKV
-340 AGLYQNSLDE
+340 YQNSLDE
-350 DDNTNTDW
+350 SDDTNTDW

-372 VSVSG
+372 VSVTG

-392 DESVVPTEG
+392 DESVVPTEA

-414 VGKWFRFGL
+414 VGKYFRFGL

-447 ASPYDENGNLKRYIS
+447 ASPYDENGNLKRFVT
-462 LPADDQTV
+462 LPADDQSV
-470 VTKETVKRDKD
+470 VTRETVERDKD
-481 VWLNENKGIGTYNTL
+481 VWLNENKGIGSYNTL

-532 NKDANAVNGAGI
+532 NKDANAVNGGGI

-555 NLVTFDRTFAE
+555 NLITYDRTFAD

-584 STGASAQGI
+584 STGASAQDI
-593 PADFFQYYAL
+593 PADYFQYYAL
-603 DKATGQLNVNNYN
+603 DKATGQLNFNNYN

-628 VMYSYDNKYMLSVA
+628 VMYSYDNKYMLSLA
-642 LRSDAS
+642 IRSDAS

-664 AGWNIARESFME
+664 AGWNISRESFMQD
-676 NLTWIDNLK
+676 LTWIDNLK

-694 NQSVNPYSTLG
+694 NQSINPYSTLG

-726 LPNPELGWEYSKTW
+726 LPNTELGWEYSKTW
-740 NFGLDFSLLSGRL
+740 NFGLDFSLFNGRL
-753 FGSFEY
+753 NGSFEY

-771 TMPSTSGVNSYT
+771 TMPSTSGVSSFT
-783 GNIGNTENK
+783 GNIGNTQNK
-792 GFELTLNGIII
+792 GFEFTLNGIII
-803 DNKDGWKWE
+803 DNKDGWHWD
-812 AGINLYA
+812 AGINLYL

-824 TKLTGADVV
+824 TKLTGAQTA
-833 KPDGTKEPERDE
+833 DGKPERDE
-845 ANRWFVGH
+845 ANRWFVGY
-853 PIDVIF
+853 PIDVIY
-859 DYEYE
+859 DYEYD

-871 LKTGPDGKTNLDILE
+871 VYEVVDKNGNKTTNLAILE
-886 PGGNLGMIKVKYT
+886 PGGNLGMIKVKYN
-899 GDYDA
+899 DDILDA
-904 NGMPVR
+904 NGVPTR
-910 AIGADDRQIMS
+910 QIGADDRRIQS
-921 MEPDLIGGFNT
+921 MEPDLLGGFNT
-932 TVGYKSFDLTMI
+932 TVGYKGFDLTVI

-987 YPKPGGIQSG
+987 YPKPGGITSS

-1005 LGYFDAG
+1005 LGYFNAG
-1012 YLKVRAI
+1012 YLKVRTI

-1026 NLKAVKDFGITRLRL
+1026 NLKAVKDFGISRLRL
-1041 YATVQNPF
+1041 YASVQNPF

-1062 PETNSWATQNTA
+1062 PETNSWANQNTA
-1074 VAVEGYNGKHRM
+1074 VAIDGYTGKHRM

-1100 FGINLTF
+1100 FGINVTF

>member
-1 MPFAKIIYFKGK
+1 M
-13 TKDETYLK
+13 
-21 RNETYVEA
+21 
-29 MRRET
+29 
-34 YVSLQANERLK
+34 
-45 NKNVH
+45 
-50 NSFIINY
+50 
-57 IKKRMRSFKA
+57 SFKA
-67 KTTAFCIGLCL
+67 KKTALCVGLCL
-78 LGAATAERAQAAPER
+78 IGIIGAQQASAATESVASVQQTRQASGH
-93 VSAVEQTKLATGRV
+93 VT
-107 SDSQSPLIG
+107 DSQGPLIG
-116 ATVMEKGTS
+116 ATVMEKGTT
-125 NGTIT
+125 NGTVT
-130 DMDGKFTLNVR
+130 DFDGNFTLSVKP
-141 SGATLV
+141 GATLV
-147 ISYVGYV
+147 VSYVGYV
-154 TQEIKAGTD
+154 SQEVKAGD
-163 MRITLS
+163 NVRVTLK
-169 EDGHSV
+169 EDGHVV
-175 NEVIVIGYGTQRREA
+175 NEVVVIGYGTQRREA

-196 NVSGEKLNQFAATN
+196 NIGGEKLNQVAATN

-242 RSLTAS
+242 RSLSAS

-260 MGQLSDINPADIKS
+260 MGQLSDINPSDIKS
-274 MDILKDASATAIYGS
+274 LDILKDASATAIYGS
-289 RGANGVILITTEK
+289 RGANGVIIITTVK
-302 GSMGTPA
+302 GTQGTPA

-319 KKIFSKYPM
+319 KKVFHKYPM
-328 MDGPTFSKFRKA
+328 MDGPTFSKMRQY

-350 DDNTNTDW
+350 NDNTNTDW

-372 VSVSG
+372 VSVAG

-414 VGKWFRFGL
+414 VGKYFRFGL
-423 STNNSYRKS
+423 STNNSYRKNK
-432 QGVNDMYGV
+432 GVNDMYGV

-462 LPADDQTV
+462 LPADDQSV
-470 VTKETVKRDKD
+470 VTKETVERDKE
-481 VWLNENKGIGTYNTL
+481 VWLNENKGIGSYNTI
-496 FGEVKCPWVEGLSY
+496 FGELKCPWIEGLSY

-532 NKDANAVNGAGI
+532 NKDANAVNGGGI
-544 SENQTRNWTVE
+544 SENQTRNWAVE
-555 NLVTFDRTFAE
+555 NLLTFDRTFAE

-572 VGMYSAEQTTYE
+572 VAMYSAEQTTYE
-584 STGASAQGI
+584 SSGAGVQDI
-593 PADFFQYYAL
+593 PADYFQYYAL
-603 DKATGQLNVNNYN
+603 DKAVGQVNLNNYN
-616 YWQSGLMSWMGR
+616 YWQSGLVSWMGR
-628 VMYSYDNKYMLSVA
+628 VMYSYDNKYMISAA

-676 NLTWIDNLK
+676 GTKNWLDNLK
-685 LRVGYGETS
+685 LRIGYGETS
-694 NQSVNPYSTLG
+694 NQSINPYSTLG

-740 NFGLDFSLLSGRL
+740 NFGLDFSLFNGRL
-753 FGSFEY
+753 SGSFEY
-759 YIQKTKDILLDV
+759 YTQKTNDILLDV
-771 TMPSTSGVNSYT
+771 SLPSTSGVSSYV
-783 GNIGNTENK
+783 GNIGNTQNK
-792 GFELTLNGIII
+792 GWELTLNGIII
-803 DNKDGWKWE
+803 DNKNGWNWE
-812 AGINLYA
+812 AGINLYQ

-824 TKLTGADVV
+824 TKLTGAVDANGNPV
-833 KPDGTKEPERDE
+833 PDK
-845 ANRWFVGH
+845 ANRWFIDQ
-853 PIDVIF
+853 PIDVIY
-859 DYEYE
+859 DYKYD

-871 LKTGPDGKTNLDILE
+871 VYPVTIKNEDGTTTETTNFAILE
-886 PGGNLGMIKVKYT
+886 PGGNIGMIKVAHERAL
-899 GDYDA
+899 DE
-904 NGMPVR
+904 NGVPTR
-910 AIGADDRQIMS
+910 QIGEDDREVMS

-932 TVGYKSFDLTMI
+932 TVGYKGFDLTII

-957 HSSNGYLNM
+957 HSANGYLNM

-978 WTPENTGAK
+978 WTEQNTGAK

-1005 LGYFDAG
+1005 LGYFNAG
-1012 YLKVRAI
+1012 YLKFRAI

-1026 NLKAVKDFGITRLRL
+1026 NLKAIKNFGISRLRL

-1062 PETNSWATQNTA
+1062 PETNSFATQNTA
-1074 VAVEGYNGKHRM
+1074 VGIDGYTGKHKM
-1086 PIVGYNTPATRNFL
+1086 PIVGYNTPATRNFI
-1100 FGINLTF
+1100 FGLNLTF